1 MNSAAPGAAFG
12 GSFALA
18 DSADS
23 DDAEPDSAAG
33 GPAGGEQG
41 PSTGR
46 SATRPIGQGDV
57 HPSGGSPPAAVA
69 LVSMP

>member
-41 PSTGR
+41 PIDRT
-46 SATRPIGQGDV
+46 
-57 HPSGGSPPAAVA
+57 
-69 LVSMP
+69 